1 MNPQT
6 NAIIEKQKEIKILP
20 VKNGF
25 LVTLP
30 QPKSPFGEIMGEY
43 GKELGKMIGQMEG
56 DALIAQL
63 QAKAESDTLDE
74 PDYALNPDQYQFI
87 FHEMEHVLAF
97 LSKIYI
103 PKR

>member
-1 MNPQT
+1 MNPQA
-6 NAIIEKQKEIKILP
+6 NALIEKQKEIKILP

-43 GKELGKMIGQMEG
+43 GKEFGKIIGQMEG

-74 PDYALNPDQYQFI
+74 IDYSLSPDQYQFI
-87 FHEMEHVLAF
+87 FQEMEQVLAF
-97 LSKIYI
+97 LAKTYI